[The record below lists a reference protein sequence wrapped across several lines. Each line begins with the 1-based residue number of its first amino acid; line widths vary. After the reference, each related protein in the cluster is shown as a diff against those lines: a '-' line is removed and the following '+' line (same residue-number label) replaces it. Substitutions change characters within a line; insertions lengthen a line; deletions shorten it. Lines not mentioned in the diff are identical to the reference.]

1 MSDNPEGWDFFH
13 VDTVRFSDVDSMDHL
28 NNATFLSFFESARIA
43 YMQSIVD
50 NHDPTTVGD
59 GVGLIFAE
67 AHINYR
73 SPAFFDEE
81 VKTYIRPREL
91 RRSSFRT
98 EFLMVS
104 GRDGRVLAEGWGALV
119 GYDYG
124 AQKAAPVPERLVG
137 PLKAAGAEAP
147 ATPG

>member
-1 MSDNPEGWDFFH
+1 MSADREGWDFSY
-13 VDTVRFSDVDSMDHL
+13 VDKVRFSDVDSMDHL

-43 YMQSIVD
+43 YMQSIVEG
-50 NHDPTTVGD
+50 HDPTQVGD

-81 VKTYIRPREL
+81 IRTFIRPRDL
-91 RRSSFRT
+91 KRSSFRT
-98 EFLMVS
+98 EFLMAS
-104 GRDGRVLAEGWGALV
+104 EADGRTVADGWGALV

-124 AQKAAPVPERLVG
+124 AQKAAPVPERLAG

-147 ATPG
+147 AT

>member
-1 MSDNPEGWDFFH
+1 MSADREGSDFSF
-13 VDTVRFSDVDSMDHL
+13 VDKVRFSDVDSMDHL

-43 YMQSIVD
+43 YMQSIVER
-50 NHDPTTVGD
+50 HDPTTVGD

-73 SPAFFDEE
+73 APAYFDEE
-81 VKTYIRPREL
+81 IRTFIRPRDL

-104 GRDGRVLAEGWGALV
+104 ERDGRTIADGWGALV

-147 ATPG
+147 LSDG

>member
-1 MSDNPEGWDFFH
+1 MSADREGWEFSF
-13 VDTVRFSDVDSMDHL
+13 VDKVRFSDVDSMDHL

-43 YMQSIVD
+43 YMQSIVE

-73 SPAFFDEE
+73 APAYFDEE
-81 VKTYIRPREL
+81 IRTFIRPRDL

-104 GRDGRVLAEGWGALV
+104 ERDGRTIADGWGALV

-137 PLKAAGAEAP
+137 PLREAGAEAP
-147 ATPG
+147 MADD

>member
-1 MSDNPEGWDFFH
+1 MNDNPEGWDFFH
-13 VDTVRFSDVDSMDHL
+13 VDSVRFSDVDSMGHL

-43 YMQSIVD
+43 YMQSIVE
-50 NHDPTTVGD
+50 NHDPITVGD

-81 VKTYIRPREL
+81 VKTYIRPRDL
-91 RRSSFRT
+91 KRSSFRT

-104 GRDGRVLAEGWGALV
+104 GRDGRVLTEGWGALV

-147 ATPG
+147 MGS

>member
-1 MSDNPEGWDFFH
+1 MSADREGWDFSF
-13 VDTVRFSDVDSMDHL
+13 VDRVRFSDVDSMDHL

-43 YMQSIVD
+43 YMQSIVE

-73 SPAFFDEE
+73 APAYFDEE
-81 VKTYIRPREL
+81 IRTFIRPRNL

-104 GRDGRVLAEGWGALV
+104 ERDGRTIADGWGALV

-124 AQKAAPVPERLVG
+124 AQKAAPVPERLVV

-147 ATPG
+147 MAAG